1 MKKIS
6 FLLCIALATLSL
18 TTSCDDYLDTLPD
31 DRAEVDNLDKAAS
44 LLVTAYSTQSPNFIM
59 EMSSDNVLDNGR
71 LYNAQIIQ
79 EEAYRWQDVT
89 VTYNDSPRSVWN
101 NAYVAIGTANEV
113 LASLEKLPDSEKLQA
128 IKAEA
133 LLCRAFAMFRLSNM
147 FCMAYDPTKA
157 DKYLGLPYPKEPGV
171 TVPTR
176 GTLKQLYENI
186 SADIEAALPKVSDAH
201 LKVPKYHF
209 NTTAAYAFA
218 ARFNLFYHN
227 YDKAIAYADKAL
239 GVAPTFRAVDTY
251 KSLGGVDEIGNAY
264 VRSGDKANLLLM
276 TAFSSSG
283 RAMWHPR
290 FIRFNHGLP
299 IVSNETFW
307 AKMPW
312 GSSSDDNTLYE
323 SHLLYGSSQQVN
335 YPKMQE
341 MFEVTDKVNQTGL
354 AHTID
359 AVFTTEETLLV
370 RAEAY
375 AMKKNFGGAIADINT
390 WITAHCAP
398 QTKKAIR
405 PVLTEKSINDFWGDN
420 KVTPVVPDTIK
431 TDRDRGVK
439 KPLHPQGFK
448 VEKGTQTNLIYMILQ
463 MRRLETWQQ
472 GQRFQDIKR
481 YGLVICHNID
491 GENPLIFKSGD
502 LRGAIQL
509 PADVISAGLEPNPRE
524 NTNEKK

>member
-6 FLLCIALATLSL
+6 FLLCIALVTLSL

-44 LLVTAYSTQSPNFIM
+44 LLVTAYSTQSPNFVM

-209 NTTAAYAFA
+209 NTAAAYAFA
-218 ARFNLFYHN
+218 ARFNFVLSQ
-227 YDKAIAYADKAL
+227 L
-239 GVAPTFRAVDTY
+239 RQ
-251 KSLGGVDEIGNAY
+251 
-264 VRSGDKANLLLM
+264 
-276 TAFSSSG
+276 
-283 RAMWHPR
+283 
-290 FIRFNHGLP
+290 
-299 IVSNETFW
+299 
-307 AKMPW
+307 
-312 GSSSDDNTLYE
+312 
-323 SHLLYGSSQQVN
+323 SHCLC
-335 YPKMQE
+335 
-341 MFEVTDKVNQTGL
+341 
-354 AHTID
+354 
-359 AVFTTEETLLV
+359 
-370 RAEAY
+370 R
-375 AMKKNFGGAIADINT
+375 
-390 WITAHCAP
+390 
-398 QTKKAIR
+398 
-405 PVLTEKSINDFWGDN
+405 
-420 KVTPVVPDTIK
+420 
-431 TDRDRGVK
+431 
-439 KPLHPQGFK
+439 
-448 VEKGTQTNLIYMILQ
+448 
-463 MRRLETWQQ
+463 
-472 GQRFQDIKR
+472 
-481 YGLVICHNID
+481 
-491 GENPLIFKSGD
+491 
-502 LRGAIQL
+502 
-509 PADVISAGLEPNPRE
+509 
-524 NTNEKK
+524 

>member
-1 MKKIS
+1 MW
-6 FLLCIALATLSL
+6 
-18 TTSCDDYLDTLPD
+18 
-31 DRAEVDNLDKAAS
+31 
-44 LLVTAYSTQSPNFIM
+44 
-59 EMSSDNVLDNGR
+59 SS
-71 LYNAQIIQ
+71 
-79 EEAYRWQDVT
+79 
-89 VTYNDSPRSVWN
+89 
-101 NAYVAIGTANEV
+101 
-113 LASLEKLPDSEKLQA
+113 
-128 IKAEA
+128 
-133 LLCRAFAMFRLSNM
+133 
-147 FCMAYDPTKA
+147 
-157 DKYLGLPYPKEPGV
+157 
-171 TVPTR
+171 
-176 GTLKQLYENI
+176 
-186 SADIEAALPKVSDAH
+186 
-201 LKVPKYHF
+201 
-209 NTTAAYAFA
+209 
-218 ARFNLFYHN
+218 
-227 YDKAIAYADKAL
+227 
-239 GVAPTFRAVDTY
+239 
-251 KSLGGVDEIGNAY
+251 
-264 VRSGDKANLLLM
+264 
-276 TAFSSSG
+276 
-283 RAMWHPR
+283 R
-290 FIRFNHGLP
+290 FIRFNHGRP

-312 GSSSDDNTLYE
+312 GSGSVDNTLYE
-323 SHLLYGSSQQVN
+323 SHLLYGPSQQVN

-341 MFEVTDKVNQTGL
+341 MFEVTDKVNQTGF

-375 AMKKNFGGAIADINT
+375 AMKKNFAGAIADINT

-398 QTKKAIR
+398 QTKKATR

-439 KPLHPQGFK
+439 KPLHPQGFN
-448 VEKGTQTNLIYMILQ
+448 VEEGTQTNLIYMILQ

-509 PADVISAGLEPNPRE
+509 PADVITAGLEPNPRE